1 MNRPKLTYVGPSLRR
16 RDGLFYDPRI
26 GRFCGPFP
34 SADATAVR
42 LSVQRGTAQA
52 WGLTDGCGG
61 AFDGARRSGWQ
72 VRNTQYLLAADPSE
86 GASVS
91 PIQFAAYCSFPSRFY
106 SLLFAAFGLILRLLA
121 PTAAGRSILKRVRS
135 LHLAVGFAGGAAFTL
150 GCRVSHNNSTA
161 SGSRSGSS
169 VAVAPPR
176 SSSAVRPSRSPS
188 TPPATRRARP
198 SRTKSQVWRKGAG
211 KGGRRAWVKA

>member
-1 MNRPKLTYVGPSLRR
+1 M
-16 RDGLFYDPRI
+16 
-26 GRFCGPFP
+26 
-34 SADATAVR
+34 
-42 LSVQRGTAQA
+42 
-52 WGLTDGCGG
+52 
-61 AFDGARRSGWQ
+61 
-72 VRNTQYLLAADPSE
+72 
-86 GASVS
+86 S

-188 TPPATRRARP
+188 TPPATRRVRP

-211 KGGRRAWVKA
+211 KGERRAWVKA